1 MILLVL
7 DIDDFVSC
15 LERFLVDFLVADLR
29 WLLLLVLGMV
39 KTANSFDITEL
50 GVCGDDFVVL
60 W

>member
-1 MILLVL
+1 
-7 DIDDFVSC
+7 
-15 LERFLVDFLVADLR
+15 LERFPVDFLVADLR

>member
-1 MILLVL
+1 
-7 DIDDFVSC
+7 
-15 LERFLVDFLVADLR
+15 VADLR